1 VIGDE
6 NIEDYLVRLWEKY
19 LCLSRWAMQA
29 VADLELAKRGRGVE
43 GLGDEV

>member
-1 VIGDE
+1 MG
-6 NIEDYLVRLWEKY
+6 L
-19 LCLSRWAMQA
+19 QA